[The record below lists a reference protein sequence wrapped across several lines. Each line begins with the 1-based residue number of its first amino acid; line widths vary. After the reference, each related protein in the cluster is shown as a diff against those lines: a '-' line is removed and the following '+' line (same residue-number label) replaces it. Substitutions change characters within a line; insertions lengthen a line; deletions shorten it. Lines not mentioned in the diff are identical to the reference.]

1 MFDTLLYGVT
11 IGAILYFFSIGLSIT
26 FGTMHIVNFAHGMVY
41 SLGVYLFITFLPVL
55 GGIFPLALALAVAAM
70 LPVAYI
76 IERFII
82 RRLYGES
89 LDYAIIATYALLLMG
104 ADVIKYIW
112 GTSPQPVSDPIGVP
126 LVVFGVV
133 IQLYRVIVF
142 LSAIALFFGLRIFIK
157 RNVVGKVVMAALEDS
172 DGVRALGLDVNK
184 YFSIAF
190 VLGSG
195 LAVLGGVLY
204 APITTSEPYMG
215 FHILLLAFAVV
226 IVGGMGNLNGTFVS
240 AFVLGIVIAVTG
252 RYYSSAADTMV
263 FVVMVLVIL
272 KDALLN
278 TLRRAVGRRAKA

>member
-55 GGIFPLALALAVAAM
+55 GGVFPLALALAVAAM
-70 LPVAYI
+70 LPLAYLV
-76 IERFII
+76 ERFII

-112 GTSPQPVSDPIGVP
+112 GTSPQPVSDPVGVP

-142 LSAIALFFGLRIFIK
+142 LSAIALFIGLRVFIK

-190 VLGSG
+190 VIGSG

-252 RYYSSAADTMV
+252 RYYSSASDTMV

-278 TLRRAVGRRAKA
+278 SLRRMVGRRARA

>member
-55 GGIFPLALALAVAAM
+55 GGVFPLALALAVAAM
-70 LPVAYI
+70 LPVAYLV
-76 IERFII
+76 ERFII

-112 GTSPQPVSDPIGVP
+112 GTSPQPVSDPVGVP
-126 LVVFGVV
+126 LVIFGVV

-142 LSAIALFFGLRIFIK
+142 LSAIALFIGLRVFIK

-278 TLRRAVGRRAKA
+278 SLRRMVGRRAPA

>member
-55 GGIFPLALALAVAAM
+55 GGVFPLALALAVAAM
-70 LPVAYI
+70 LPLAYLV
-76 IERFII
+76 ERFII

-142 LSAIALFFGLRIFIK
+142 LSAIALFIGLRVFIK

-190 VLGSG
+190 VIGSG

-252 RYYSSAADTMV
+252 RYYSSASDTMV

-278 TLRRAVGRRAKA
+278 SLRRMVGRRARA

>member
-76 IERFII
+76 VERFII

-89 LDYAIIATYALLLMG
+89 LDYAIIATYAVLLIG
-104 ADVIKYIW
+104 ADLIKYIW
-112 GTSPQPVSDPIGVP
+112 GTEPQPVSDPVGVP

-142 LSAIALFFGLRIFIK
+142 LSAIALFIGLRIFFS
-157 RNVVGKVVMAALEDS
+157 RNVVGKVVIAALEDT

-190 VLGSG
+190 VIGSG

-226 IVGGMGNLNGTFVS
+226 IVGGMGNLTGTFIS
-240 AFVLGIVIAVTG
+240 AFVLGIVIAFTG
-252 RYYSSAADTMV
+252 RYYSTAADTMV

-272 KDALLN
+272 KEPLLN
-278 TLRRAVGRRAKA
+278 SMRRLVGRRARA

>member
-55 GGIFPLALALAVAAM
+55 GGVFPLALALAVAAM
-70 LPVAYI
+70 LPLAYI

-142 LSAIALFFGLRIFIK
+142 LSAIALFIGLRVFIK

-190 VLGSG
+190 VIGSG

-252 RYYSSAADTMV
+252 RYYSSASDTMV

-278 TLRRAVGRRAKA
+278 SLRRMVGRRARA